1 MDVPADKGMMDSMIM
16 GMVGIMMRYMCKKG
30 WMAMKLM
37 MKTKYEMLEVM
48 MDMMIKE

>member
-1 MDVPADKGMMDSMIM
+1 MDVPADKEMVDSMIR
-16 GMVGIMMRYMCKKG
+16 GMVGITMRYMCKKG

-37 MKTKYEMLEVM
+37 MKTKYEMLEM